1 MKCLLFP
8 QQKRGEEGVE
18 EMLEEI
24 VEERQRGVTSRCAE
38 LRWVGV
44 DE

>member
-18 EMLEEI
+18 GVLEEI
-24 VEERQRGVTSRCAE
+24 VEERRRGGTSRYASCG
-38 LRWVGV
+38 RWR
-44 DE
+44 